1 MRQKLEHRKKLK
13 EQLKLAAELEQR
25 LKLDTASIEL
35 REKLIICYFNAAIY
49 VSLEDIN
56 KSDVAR
62 KHAEH
67 VLWYVEHAPDK
78 QFAGGPHIF
87 SHWWS
92 SEDTEAI
99 KNAWLRQ
106 VEQHAENAWVLHCA
120 AGFMILRDRIM
131 AEELAQKAHS
141 LAPENPAISSRLA
154 HLLELKNMH
163 SVGESRIA
171 LAKQVLELREQVLS
185 VVSDV
190 EKVCELISAAQ
201 NAFEIAEYAKARK
214 YADSLLELARNRHW
228 DGGNA
233 FHQAHITL
241 GRIALKSGD
250 IEEAKTQLLESTNP
264 PIGDQIMPPHYDL
277 QMSLVRELLEQKQKE
292 VVLRYFDK
300 CEKFWNSS
308 FDKDMLN
315 KWRKFVR
322 KDSPISFS
330 FISLTRGKRKREK

>member
-1 MRQKLEHRKKLK
+1 MPEFSFISFSFKSLRKSMRQKLEHRKKLK
-13 EQLKLAAELEQR
+13 EQ

-154 HLLELKNMH
+154 HLLEIKNMH

-214 YADSLLELARNRHW
+214 YADSLLELARNRHLGW
-228 DGGNA
+228 R
-233 FHQAHITL
+233 QRMHITL

-264 PIGDQIMPPHYDL
+264 PTGDQIMPPH
-277 QMSLVRELLEQKQKE
+277 
-292 VVLRYFDK
+292 
-300 CEKFWNSS
+300 
-308 FDKDMLN
+308 
-315 KWRKFVR
+315 
-322 KDSPISFS
+322 
-330 FISLTRGKRKREK
+330 